1 MNLSKGDHS
10 SLRGQYSNLLLSSE
24 DRDLAN

>member
-1 MNLSKGDHS
+1 MNLSKGDLS
-10 SLRGQYSNLLLSSE
+10 SLRGQYGNLLLSSE